1 MMMVPTQYIDALMF
15 SILCIQVISI
25 CLLLCMLWFALKYGS
40 TKRKPRPQ
48 RIAKAPEEKKNKRD
62 EKLPKVVSHLP
73 ELDYQRERDN
83 R

>member
-1 MMMVPTQYIDALMF
+1 MMMVPEKYIDALMI
-15 SILCIQVISI
+15 SIVCIQVISI

-48 RIAKAPEEKKNKRD
+48 RIAKAPEEKKVRD
-62 EKLPKVVSHLP
+62 SKLPKVVSHLP
-73 ELDYQRERDN
+73 ELDYQRERDQ